1 MSEYVYA
8 LQLSSNKYYI
18 GKSFNVPKRFQEH
31 LDGKGSSWTTKY
43 KPIRIIEAKLITS
56 QHDENNLTKDYMKKY
71 GIQNVRGGSYTQLE
85 LPEDSVQ
92 SIEKEITGNADKC
105 YKCQKYGHFARNC
118 SYEEVEEAEEECW
131 ECDYCERQFTTRF
144 GCMVHEKK
152 CSTTNSTHKG
162 TCYRCGRDGHYS
174 SECYASRHLKGYLL

>member
-1 MSEYVYA
+1 MSEYVYT

-71 GIQNVRGGSYTQLE
+71 GIQNVRGGSYTQVDLPLE
-85 LPEDSVQ
+85 SVQ

-174 SECYASRHLKGYLL
+174 SECYASRHVKGYAL

>member
-31 LDGKGSSWTTKY
+31 SDGRGSSWTTRY
-43 KPIRIIEAKLITS
+43 KPIKILEAKLITS

-92 SIEKEITGNADKC
+92 TIEKEILGNADKC
-105 YKCQKYGHFARNC
+105 YKCQQYGHFARNC
-118 SYEEVEEAEEECW
+118 SEEAEECW

-144 GCMVHEKK
+144 GCMIHEKSCAK
-152 CSTTNSTHKG
+152 ITSACR
-162 TCYRCGRDGHYS
+162 RCGRDSHWVKD
-174 SECYASRHLKGYLL
+174 CYASTHIKGYAL